1 MSLMISLENVIRNAN
16 AAYNNMILKIMG
28 DELLE
33 ITGITSNNPILI
45 IDNATSQ
52 LTKKFPLRNFI
63 LNIWNISK
71 VRKLSI

>member
-1 MSLMISLENVIRNAN
+1 
-16 AAYNNMILKIMG
+16 MILKIMG

-52 LTKKFPLRNFI
+52 LTKKFPLRNFVLRYLEYFQREKMEYI
-63 LNIWNISK
+63 NIK
-71 VRKLSI
+71 VNVSF